1 MPIYFCVLR
10 ARPNSALCLS
20 SSGWTEQLQTT
31 YIPTNGLEVG
41 LELEEYAHRAA
52 AGFGVM
58 PNSGGVVMQ
67 SVPIHYLAVT
77 AQTLAVTRAKQ
88 AGGSLSDGHDNSD
101 PSDQGAA
108 DLEMEQDSRSSAG
121 GFGEDSDNAVT
132 TTLTTIATANAVNLA
147 GDQHSAMGTLSR
159 QQAHAAV
166 QKAQQQ
172 HHQVSRGWAAS
183 FEAVVARAEILVNA
197 LPNPGKVSLSSS
209 AQLRRS
215 GRNRP

>member
-1 MPIYFCVLR
+1 
-10 ARPNSALCLS
+10 
-20 SSGWTEQLQTT
+20 
-31 YIPTNGLEVG
+31 
-41 LELEEYAHRAA
+41 
-52 AGFGVM
+52 
-58 PNSGGVVMQ
+58 MQ

-132 TTLTTIATANAVNLA
+132 TATTLTAIATANTVNLA
-147 GDQHSAMGTLSR
+147 NDSHGMGTLSR
-159 QQAHAAV
+159 QHAAV

-172 HHQVSRGWAAS
+172 HQVSQWS
-183 FEAVVARAEILVNA
+183 
-197 LPNPGKVSLSSS
+197 
-209 AQLRRS
+209 
-215 GRNRP
+215 